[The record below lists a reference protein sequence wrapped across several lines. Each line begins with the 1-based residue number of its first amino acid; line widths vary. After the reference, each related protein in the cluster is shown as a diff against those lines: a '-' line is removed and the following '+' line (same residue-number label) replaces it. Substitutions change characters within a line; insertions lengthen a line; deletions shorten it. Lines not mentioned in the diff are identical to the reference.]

1 MSKPIIDKAE
11 VSIDFPDKFYHGT
24 FSRSSRYDVLLDD
37 HGIHITLDREEGEKR
52 HIAFHL
58 QHHLFSDI
66 LGAIADQVGTI
77 ELSDIHREQL
87 SDGVKKLA
95 ETLK

>member
-24 FSRSSRYDVLLDD
+24 FSHSSRYNVSLDD
-37 HGIHITLDREEGEKR
+37 QGIHITLDREGGEKR

-58 QHHLFSDI
+58 QHKLFSDI
-66 LGAIADQVGTI
+66 LASIADQVATTR
-77 ELSDIHREQL
+77 LSDIHHEQL
-87 SDGVKKLA
+87 ENAVKKLA
-95 ETLK
+95 EALK